1 MVFSS
6 PIFLFVFFPLVFLL
20 YRVIPGINAKN
31 ILLIITSLV
40 FYSFGQPQYLILL
53 LISVFVNY
61 ISGLLLCFDKIIK
74 SRKFVL
80 AAAVLLNIGILAIFK
95 YLDFAVENI
104 NSLFNSSIELPGIV
118 LPIGISF
125 YTFQGL
131 SYVIDVYRDSSIGA
145 RSFTKLLLYISFFP
159 QLIAG
164 PIVKYHDVA
173 MMIDS
178 RQTSPELT
186 ADGLRRF
193 IIGLSKKL
201 LIANTAGS
209 IADYVFTLDAGSLDM
224 RIAWVGAIC
233 YTLQIYFDFSGYSD
247 MAIGMGRIFGFR
259 FLENFNYPYT
269 ASSVQEFW
277 RRWHISLSSWFRD
290 YLYIPL
296 GGSYCGRA
304 KANRNRLI
312 VFFTTGLW
320 HGANWTFVL
329 WGLWHGLFLILE
341 NSGIV
346 PVKKLRENRTGRVIG
361 HIYTLLVVTLGFTL
375 FRADTLTQAFGMFSA
390 MFGGCIFTPES
401 SQILN
406 EILTRFNIFWLLIGI
421 LLSIDWLPR
430 LKKYFGIFDDRLVDD
445 GPGIVRSMENGEIVD
460 VCSYVSE
467 QEVNSHTAKLMNV
480 VSYMAAF
487 VMLIYCILHL
497 SQAGFDPFI
506 YFQF

>member
-20 YRVIPGINAKN
+20 YRLIPGIKAKN

-40 FYSFGQPQYLILL
+40 FYSFGQPQYLGLL
-53 LISVFVNY
+53 LISVFINY
-61 ISGLLLCFDKIIK
+61 ISGLLLCCDKIIK

-80 AAAVLLNIGILAIFK
+80 AAAVILNIGILAIFK

-104 NSLFNSSIELPGIV
+104 NSLFNSAIALPGIV

-209 IADYVFTLDAGSLDM
+209 IADYVFALDAGSLDM
-224 RIAWVGAIC
+224 RIAWAGAIC

-269 ASSVQEFW
+269 ASSLQEFW

-346 PVKKLRENRTGRVIG
+346 PVKKLRENRIGRIIG

-390 MFGGCIFTPES
+390 MFGGCMFTPQS

-406 EILTRFNIFWLLIGI
+406 EIFTNFNIFWILMGI

-430 LKKYFGIFDDRLVDD
+430 IKKYLGIFDDRLVDD
-445 GPGIVRSMENGEIVD
+445 GPGIVRSMESGEIVD
-460 VCSYVSE
+460 VCSYTSE
-467 QEVNSHTAKLMNV
+467 QKISSKKTKILNFM
-480 VSYMAAF
+480 SYAGAF